1 MGGSGRRMPP
11 RGAFSIEPKQRSKGA
26 GNGQQGQK
34 AAALKRFYEAAF
46 RVSYVG
52 ELMEKINCNETMD
65 GCAIATLGQIISKGM
80 DEALAALDECD
91 LD

>member
-1 MGGSGRRMPP
+1 MD
-11 RGAFSIEPKQRSKGA
+11 SKDDK
-26 GNGQQGQK
+26 K

-65 GCAIATLGQIISKGM
+65 GCAIATLGQIISKSM

>member
-1 MGGSGRRMPP
+1 MPP
-11 RGAFSIEPKQRSKGA
+11 VARFQSNQSNRAKEREM
-26 GNGQQGQK
+26 NGKDDKK

>member
-1 MGGSGRRMPP
+1 MD
-11 RGAFSIEPKQRSKGA
+11 SKDDK
-26 GNGQQGQK
+26 K

-65 GCAIATLGQIISKGM
+65 GCAIATLGLIISKGM
-80 DEALAALDECD
+80 D
-91 LD
+91 